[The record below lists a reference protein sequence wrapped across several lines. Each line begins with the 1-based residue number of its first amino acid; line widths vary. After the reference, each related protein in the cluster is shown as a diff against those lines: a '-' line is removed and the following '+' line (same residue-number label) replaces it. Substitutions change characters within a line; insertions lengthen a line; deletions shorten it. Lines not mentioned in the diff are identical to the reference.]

1 MSDPAHVCASRDSMD
16 FDMWIAKDQDP
27 KLTSRNL
34 GHFFGFAGA
43 EVFSALVT
51 IAMSASESVSRS

>member
-1 MSDPAHVCASRDSMD
+1 MH

-51 IAMSASESVSRS
+51 IAISASESVSRS